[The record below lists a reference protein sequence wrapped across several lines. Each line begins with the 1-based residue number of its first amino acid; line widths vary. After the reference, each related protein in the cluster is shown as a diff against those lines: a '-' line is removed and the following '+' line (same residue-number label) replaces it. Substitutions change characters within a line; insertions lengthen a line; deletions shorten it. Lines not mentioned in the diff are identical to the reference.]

1 MPLYL
6 FYIGELVDSICPKSF
21 NRIQKTQCGIIN
33 PCWFKM
39 CDFLLFSPQTF
50 IGFPSI
56 LDRSGGATA
65 QYPGGAVATLST
77 PGLCRGSQ
85 SIGEAVKDTQWRLME
100 MAKDCIFTR
109 CLFMMLMS
117 RIMVSSGLKLK
128 PPTFVRSWCCSEE
141 LEAFYDLLTQAS
153 VGDLSVVQQS
163 KWWRMHKVYM
173 LGT

>member
-1 MPLYL
+1 
-6 FYIGELVDSICPKSF
+6 
-21 NRIQKTQCGIIN
+21 
-33 PCWFKM
+33 M

-85 SIGEAVKDTQWRLME
+85 SIGEAVKHTQRRLME

-117 RIMVSSGLKLK
+117 RIMASSGLKLK

-153 VGDLSVVQQS
+153 VGDLSGRPTVKMMTHV
-163 KWWRMHKVYM
+163 
-173 LGT
+173 